1 MTATEAMAIR
11 LFSSDLDGTLV
22 GDNGSTERFRRAF
35 EAVPEAERPLL
46 VYNSGRLVD
55 DIRELI
61 GMVGL
66 PEPDFLIGGVGTMA
80 HDHRNGLPI
89 GGFDDF
95 IGTAFDVET
104 VERIMSNI
112 PDVIR
117 QPERYQHGYKSSWYL
132 QNAKKGRLQAIEDA
146 LTAKGLEVKLIYSSK
161 RDLDILPK
169 NADKGA
175 CLSWLCQKLDIAHDD
190 VVVAGDTGN
199 DSAMFTVPDVR
210 GIIPANGHDDLR
222 ALAKGNDR
230 IYQAR
235 GEIADGVIDGLRHFG
250 VAI

>member
-1 MTATEAMAIR
+1 MAVR

-22 GDNGSTERFRRAF
+22 GDDDATERFRRAF
-35 EAVPEAERPLL
+35 EAMPASDRPLL

-61 GMVGL
+61 GTVGL

-80 HDHRNGLPI
+80 HDHRAGAPVD
-89 GGFDDF
+89 GFGDF
-95 IGTAFDVET
+95 IGTGFDAERVEQVMNGIANVT
-104 VERIMSNI
+104 
-112 PDVIR
+112 R

-132 QNAKKGRLQAIEDA
+132 HGAGPGQLKAIEETLGA
-146 LTAKGLEVKLIYSSK
+146 NGLEVKLIYSSA

-169 NADKGA
+169 NADKGL
-175 CLSWLCQKLDIAHDD
+175 CLTWLCQKLGISHDA

-199 DSAMFTVPDVR
+199 DSAMFEVPGVS

-222 ALAKGNDR
+222 RLARSNHR
-230 IYQAR
+230 IYEAR
-235 GEIADGVIDGLRHFG
+235 SEIADGVLEGLRHFG

>member
-35 EAVPEAERPLL
+35 EAMPKTERPLL
-46 VYNSGRLVD
+46 VYNSGRLID

-66 PEPDFLIGGVGTMA
+66 PEPDFLIGGVGTMV
-80 HDHRNGLPI
+80 HDHRAGQPI
-89 GGFDDF
+89 GGFHDF
-95 IGTAFDVET
+95 IGAAFDAEK

-112 PDVIR
+112 PDVTR

-132 QNAKKGRLQAIEDA
+132 QNAKKGRLQAIEEA

-175 CLSWLCQKLDIAHDD
+175 CLSWLCRKLGLAHED

-199 DSAMFTVPDVR
+199 DSAMFKVPDVR

-222 ALAKGNDR
+222 ALARDNGR

-235 GEIADGVIDGLRHFG
+235 GEIADGVIEGLRHFG

>member
-22 GDNGSTERFRRAF
+22 GHNGSTERFRRAF
-35 EAVPEAERPLL
+35 DAMPEAERPLL
-46 VYNSGRLVD
+46 VYNSGRLVN

-80 HDHRNGLPI
+80 HDHRAGLPV

-95 IGTAFDVET
+95 IGSSFDAEK
-104 VERIMSNI
+104 VERIMNSI
-112 PDVIR
+112 PDVTR
-117 QPERYQHGYKSSWYL
+117 QPDRYQHGYKSSWYL
-132 QNAKKGRLQAIEDA
+132 QNAKKSRLKVIEEA
-146 LTAKGLEVKLIYSSK
+146 LTTKGLEVKLVYSSA
-161 RDLDILPK
+161 RDLDILPR

-175 CLSWLCQKLDIAHDD
+175 CLSWLCQKLGIAHDD

-199 DSAMFTVPDVR
+199 DSAMFAVPEVR

-222 ALAKGNDR
+222 ALAKSNGR

-235 GEIADGVIDGLRHFG
+235 GEIADGVIEGLRHFG

>member
-1 MTATEAMAIR
+1 MAIR

-35 EAVPEAERPLL
+35 EAMPKTERPLL
-46 VYNSGRLVD
+46 VYNSGRLID

-66 PEPDFLIGGVGTMA
+66 PEPDFLIGGVGTMV
-80 HDHRNGLPI
+80 HDHRAGQPI
-89 GGFDDF
+89 GGFHDF
-95 IGTAFDVET
+95 IGAAFDAEK

-112 PDVIR
+112 PDVTR

-132 QNAKKGRLQAIEDA
+132 QNAKKGRLQAIEEA
-146 LTAKGLEVKLIYSSK
+146 LTSKGLEVKLIYSSK

-175 CLSWLCQKLDIAHDD
+175 CLSWLCRKLGLAHED

-199 DSAMFTVPDVR
+199 DSAMFKVPDVR

-222 ALAKGNDR
+222 ALARDNGR

-235 GEIADGVIDGLRHFG
+235 GEIADGVIEGLRHFG